1 MATYDSD
8 ILAEGALTTEAS
20 LYSPG
25 GGVYL
30 ANGGLVYRNT
40 GGSTRVVTT
49 KIQKASGTARVV
61 DVATLLTGETRMI
74 EGIHLGPSDDLRA
87 LQDSGTDVTYVL
99 MGGAGA

>member
-8 ILAEGALTTEAS
+8 ILAEGALSTEAS

-25 GGVYL
+25 ASTYL
-30 ANGGLVYRNT
+30 ANGSLVYRNT

-49 KIQKASGTARVV
+49 KVQKSGGTARIV
-61 DVATLLTGETRMI
+61 DVATLLTGETRML

-99 MGGAGA
+99 MGGLGS